1 MKHIERLFGNIG
13 DPLFI
18 QRGESRQFRI
28 GRLRS
33 ALDKPV
39 LAKRAPERSEDGN
52 GDGEE
57 EREKG
62 EREEEIFSR
71 GGMKDERMEAVY

>member
-62 EREEEIFSR
+62 RERKRYLVE
-71 GGMKDERMEAVY
+71 GV

>member
-52 GDGEE
+52 GDVEE

-62 EREEEIFSR
+62 RERKRYLVE
-71 GGMKDERMEAVY
+71 GV